1 MITRGQALY
10 ERAKQI
16 IPGGTQ
22 LLSKRP
28 ELYAPHQWPPYASK
42 SKGCTIWDLDGHA
55 YLDMTTMGIG
65 SCILGYA
72 DDVVNNAV
80 KQAIDAGSMST
91 LNYAEEVEL
100 AELLIS
106 LHPWAQM
113 VRFARS
119 GGEILAQAIRIARAS
134 TGRERVVFCGY
145 HGWHD
150 WYLASNLQTGD
161 QLGDHLLKGLEPR
174 GVPSGL
180 AGTAIPF
187 HYNNRTELESAL
199 AIGEVA
205 AVIMESV
212 RYQEPEPGFLQ
223 FVAQE
228 TRKAGAVLIMDEVT
242 AGFRHTVAG
251 AHALYGIEPDMAVY
265 AKALGNGFPCGAV
278 VGKAEVMEAAQSTFI
293 SSTYWTERIG
303 SVAALT
309 TVKELIRRDVPS
321 VLRETGLSVQ
331 KAWRETAAAH
341 GISITIEGRPAL
353 CHYAINH
360 DDAKVL
366 GTLLTQEFLKRGILG
381 NTSYYGSY
389 AHTKDDVQRYAD
401 VLDDVFGVLAK
412 AIDSGNP
419 NGFLEGGC
427 AVSGFTR
434 LT

>member
-1 MITRGQALY
+1 MITRGQTLY

-28 ELYAPHQWPPYASK
+28 ELYAPHQWPPYAAK
-42 SKGCTIWDLDGHA
+42 SKGCTIWDLDGNA

-187 HYNNRTELESAL
+187 HYNNRAELESAL

-251 AHALYGIEPDMAVY
+251 AHTLYGVEPDMAVY

-360 DDAKVL
+360 GDAKVL

-401 VLDDVFGVLAK
+401 VLDDVFKVLAK

-419 NGFLEGGC
+419 SGFLEGGC

>member
-1 MITRGQALY
+1 MITKGQALY
-10 ERAKQI
+10 QRAKQI

-28 ELYAPHQWPPYASK
+28 ELYAPDQWPPYAAK
-42 SKGCTIWDLDGHA
+42 SKGCTIWDLDGNA

-174 GVPSGL
+174 GVPLGL
-180 AGTAIPF
+180 TGTAIPF
-187 HYNNRTELESAL
+187 HYNSRSELEAAL
-199 AIGEVA
+199 SYGGVA

-212 RYQEPEPGFLQ
+212 RYQEPAPGFLQ

-309 TVKELIRRDVPS
+309 TVKELIRRDVPK
-321 VLRETGLSVQ
+321 VLRETGLAVQ
-331 KAWRETAAAH
+331 GAWRETAAAH
-341 GISITIEGRPAL
+341 GIPITIEGRPAL
-353 CHYAINH
+353 CHYTF
-360 DDAKVL
+360 DYGDTKVL

-389 AHTKDDVQRYAD
+389 AHCMDDVLRYANA
-401 VLDDVFGVLAK
+401 LDEVFGVLAK

-419 NGFLEGGC
+419 RGFLEGGC